1 MLSASRL
8 NRLMAHT
15 NPFPTALPLLL
26 AVPIALAGFA
36 FFSVPEQQEEPG
48 SRQPIMIPASQV
60 TVDRSPSRPPVPLL
74 APADLQGNA
83 GHMTEYKFAD
93 QVSVLAASDD
103 MPEDPQSEPS

>member
-1 MLSASRL
+1 
-8 NRLMAHT
+8 MAHT